1 MTFWQFCILT
11 FVVGFAITMGVLYF
25 TDFGKEDDRETKD

>member
-11 FVVGFAITMGVLYF
+11 LGVGFVITMGILYF
-25 TDFGKEDDRETKD
+25 TDIGKEDD

>member
-11 FVVGFAITMGVLYF
+11 LVVGFVITMGILYF
-25 TDFGKEDDRETKD
+25 TDIGKENDRETKD